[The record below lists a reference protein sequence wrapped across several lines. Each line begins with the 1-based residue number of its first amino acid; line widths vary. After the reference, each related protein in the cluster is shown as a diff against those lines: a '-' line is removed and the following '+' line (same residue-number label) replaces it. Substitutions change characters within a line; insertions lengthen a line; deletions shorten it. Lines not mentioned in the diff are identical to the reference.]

1 MPRAAR
7 VAEHTLGADKT
18 SEGECEHPQ
27 KVVMVKRTSESHK
40 GIEELVVQA
49 DNVYQLRGFDSLPL
63 LRLRMPYARQ
73 NLQATQPK
81 LLTASSVHVQPSANS
96 AGSTLDTTRIIK
108 EGPNS
113 PQCRVRTNP
122 GPDLE
127 PAKAQG

>member
-73 NLQATQPK
+73 NLQATQSM
-81 LLTASSVHVQPSANS
+81 LLTASKRML
-96 AGSTLDTTRIIK
+96 T
-108 EGPNS
+108 
-113 PQCRVRTNP
+113 
-122 GPDLE
+122 
-127 PAKAQG
+127 AKNHGYHPPYTSENTERSGTAITPRN